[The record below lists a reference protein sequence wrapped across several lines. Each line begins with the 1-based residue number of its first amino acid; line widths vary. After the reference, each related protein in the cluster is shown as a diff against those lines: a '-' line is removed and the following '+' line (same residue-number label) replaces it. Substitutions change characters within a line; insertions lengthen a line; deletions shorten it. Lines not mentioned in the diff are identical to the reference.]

1 MFSEKKRKL
10 LEMEKQY
17 IHLFE
22 RYEDALS
29 ISFLSTLLHLV
40 IDMCLERKGYEE
52 FKDMVDCAMAREDIR
67 KLLKDNNLY
76 EKILRLRIDYVPKG

>member
-1 MFSEKKRKL
+1 MLSPKRKEL
-10 LEMEKQY
+10 LKREKQY

-40 IDMCLERKGYEE
+40 IDMCLKGERYNE
-52 FKDMVDCAMAREDIR
+52 FKDMVDCIMSREDVR

-76 EKILRLRIDYVPKG
+76 EKILRLRIDYIPKE